1 MCIHSVA
8 ILAQDFPRAPENPLS
23 FPMASSVAVRGQHGG
38 KMHQRIKELVCPKAA
53 QREREVDNVLSN
65 VDAMASTDYRHVIEY
80 LLYVQHSGAQR
91 RTHLSQLW
99 HDTLHLKWGPFFRL
113 RSAAKHLGFYFED
126 PSVFIVHEVAYS
138 VDEDI
143 FSIKHTICD
152 SYRQFYLAKASQRR
166 QDCLGQTNLIDVVST
181 RAHYLSL
188 NNPLHQT
195 LMHYVL
201 TGSLDHASRLH
212 KSKLTSSPI
221 CPYCSTCNETAE
233 HIFWQCTRWDTIRKD
248 YPTLFR
254 LFSIVGT
261 QWPKCFLH
269 CGWIELYCDYGI
281 PLLHNLDIT
290 YDIQSLVRDTHQM
303 FLKILL
309 ARHVASQV
317 LRSTPQTAPNI
328 STPPS
333 TPHTIQS
340 SPSSCVQLPGDVSP
354 ISLVYSSG

>member
-143 FSIKHTICD
+143 CSIKHTICD

-233 HIFWQCTRWDTIRKD
+233 HIFLAMHPMGYYSQ
-248 YPTLFR
+248 R
-254 LFSIVGT
+254 LPYTF
-261 QWPKCFLH
+261 
-269 CGWIELYCDYGI
+269 
-281 PLLHNLDIT
+281 
-290 YDIQSLVRDTHQM
+290 
-303 FLKILL
+303 
-309 ARHVASQV
+309 
-317 LRSTPQTAPNI
+317 
-328 STPPS
+328 PS
-333 TPHTIQS
+333 F
-340 SPSSCVQLPGDVSP
+340 
-354 ISLVYSSG
+354 